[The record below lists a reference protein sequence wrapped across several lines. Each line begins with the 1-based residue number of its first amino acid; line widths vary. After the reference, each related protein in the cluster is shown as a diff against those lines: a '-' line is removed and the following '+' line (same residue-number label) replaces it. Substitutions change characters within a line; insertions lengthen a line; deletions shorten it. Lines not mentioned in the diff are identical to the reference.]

1 MSEISLAKSRS
12 GVLSGLRWGME
23 HPSLTLGG
31 IIVALIVVCA
41 VFAPWLSHYDPY
53 AQDLLNILSAPSADH
68 WLGTDD
74 YGRDIF
80 SRTIYGAR
88 ISLIEVVVSVALS
101 LLMGLPLGIIA
112 ALCGK
117 SVDHLI
123 MWVMDVIFAFPG
135 IVLAILLVSVLGA
148 GLMNMLLAIAIFSV
162 PVYAR
167 LSRNLTLGIKNMEYM
182 EAAWALG
189 IGYRRQII
197 HYILRNTLG
206 PITVQATLTG
216 GSVILAAAS
225 LSFLGMGVQPPMP
238 EWGTMMSDGR
248 NFLGISL
255 GISLW
260 PGLAIVFSVLGFNL
274 LGDGLRDLM
283 DSRL

>member
-1 MSEISLAKSRS
+1 MSEISLAKSRN
-12 GVLSGLRWGME
+12 GLMNGLRWGID
-23 HPSLTLGG
+23 HPSIAIGG
-31 IIVALIVVCA
+31 FIVALIVLGA
-41 VFAPWLSHYDPY
+41 LFAPWLSHYDPY
-53 AQDLLNILSAPSADH
+53 DQDLLNILSAPSAEH

-80 SRTIYGAR
+80 SRIIYGAR

-101 LLMGLPLGIIA
+101 LAMGLPLGIMA

-117 SVDHLI
+117 SVDHII
-123 MWVMDVIFAFPG
+123 MWIMDVIFAFPG

-148 GLMNMLLAIAIFSV
+148 GLINMLLAIAIFSV

-182 EAAWALG
+182 EAARALG

-260 PGLAIVFSVLGFNL
+260 PGLAIVLSVLGFNI
-274 LGDGLRDLM
+274 LGDGLRDLL
-283 DSRL
+283 DTRL

>member
-41 VFAPWLSHYDPY
+41 LFAPWLSHYDPY

-182 EAAWALG
+182 EAARALG
-189 IGYRRQII
+189 IGYHRQII

>member
-41 VFAPWLSHYDPY
+41 LFAPWLSHYDPY

-80 SRTIYGAR
+80 SRTIYGTR

-182 EAAWALG
+182 EAARALG

>member
-41 VFAPWLSHYDPY
+41 LFAPWLSHYDPY

-182 EAAWALG
+182 EAARALG

-238 EWGTMMSDGR
+238 EWGAMMSDGR